1 MLSFFFRD
9 GIEGSFVAAFPSS
22 VDAASFSARF
32 PADLNEVFSCGTGS
46 AECAESSASVAPV
59 LESYTS
65 RVELLVCM
73 DGSTDEFIREVR
85 HEVNPMGTP
94 DNLADIVKLLYTSVR
109 TPFTM
114 DDLISNETL
123 AAVPPACVD
132 EAKMFCCAN
141 PFVWSIVATFGDEMD
156 ARGFVHF
163 AAADLSMHLNARR
176 SLGAT
181 VVDFVAPRRK
191 GKLFCGGDLCHGEAK
206 GGRGF
211 GIVEFFVISV
221 SGVLAWRKSCDTDE
235 LPEMAIIADANAALE
250 DVDGLY
256 KSRTNLET
264 IEAPWAAYEDSKLEE
279 VFGRRVSLGAA
290 TARRRR

>member
-191 GKLFCGGDLCHGEAK
+191 G
-206 GGRGF
+206 
-211 GIVEFFVISV
+211 
-221 SGVLAWRKSCDTDE
+221 VLAWRKSCDTDE